1 MTDIDEEELDE
12 TSGNEEETNDAP
24 VHEEVDSI
32 ENIEETSEESAEP

>member
-24 VHEEVDSI
+24 VHELSLI
-32 ENIEETSEESAEP
+32 HI